1 MCVHVTRTSKNINR
15 YIVVFFQHHSGVFR
29 PSINQQYN
37 QTQTA
42 PHLEAID
49 TIFWPQM
56 SESNKSPRN
65 SGSSRSTSLKPGSAA
80 AQLIEKK
87 IIFNE
92 NTPQAR
98 FNQGLLWPPIIKL
111 PENEWIF
118 NVFDVLSNLEVNKET
133 KKTKSFIKYCVEFL
147 YNCKRDLNLQDHTFT
162 CMTLFFYRYWML
174 EGSEALINLDMDK
187 LCLLLLVIVITACKT
202 MENHRKVN
210 QYVEVVVARGNPT
223 VKSMTVLDKKKWK
236 LRENLLNDEMQ
247 FLAKVKFDLNV
258 INPKTVLDDFYG
270 FYSKYNVDNSDLLMK
285 EDAKFKSQFSAIIKE
300 CKAFI
305 TNCHTQPMS
314 LICDGYDFVQYA
326 LVFCAFNYNK
336 MNKAQPGDDSFFKFS
351 PNFFKRKFERVLT
364 AREIIY
370 IAECQFV
377 LERNFLNNKTNKGVI
392 LLELTEEVFQTLLD
406 QSDIEAGHWRVK
418 NDEEATVVSSLDP
431 SDQKIIKKQ
440 KLEKSKGELAF
451 PAEDLKQ
458 ESDKTNNDTNDKAT
472 SDVVDDP
479 YNNTL
484 EKLKFSNIKFHS
496 KPVESSN
503 YYAQRIIE
511 DVNPDYLRF
520 IQKRINA
527 SYEQEAKYQQQ
538 QELMN

>member
-1 MCVHVTRTSKNINR
+1 
-15 YIVVFFQHHSGVFR
+15 
-29 PSINQQYN
+29 
-37 QTQTA
+37 
-42 PHLEAID
+42 
-49 TIFWPQM
+49 M
-56 SESNKSPRN
+56 SELSKSPHN
-65 SGSSRSTSLKPGSAA
+65 PGLSRSASLKPGSLA

-98 FNQGLLWPPIIKL
+98 FNQSLLWPPIIKL

-118 NVFDVLSNLEVNKET
+118 NVFDVLANLDVNKET
-133 KKTKSFIKYCVEFL
+133 KKIRSFIKYCVEFL

-174 EGSEALINLDMDK
+174 EGSEALINLDMDA
-187 LCLLLLVIVITACKT
+187 LCLLLLVIVITSCKT

-247 FLAKVKFDLNV
+247 FLAKIKFDLNV

-285 EDAKFKSQFSAIIKE
+285 DDVKFKGQFSAIIKD

-336 MNKAQPGDDSFFKFS
+336 LNKAQPSDDSFFKFS
-351 PNFFKRKFERVLT
+351 PNFFKRKFEKVLT
-364 AREIIY
+364 AKEIVY
-370 IAECQFV
+370 IAECQYV
-377 LERNFLNNKTNKGVI
+377 LERNFLNNKTNKGEI
-392 LLELTEEVFQTLLD
+392 LLELSEEVFQTLLD
-406 QSDIEAGHWRVK
+406 QSDIEAGYFRAK
-418 NDEEATVVSSLDP
+418 NDDEATVVSSLD
-431 SDQKIIKKQ
+431 SSHQKIIKKQ
-440 KLEKSKGELAF
+440 KIEKNQEELHPA
-451 PAEDLKQ
+451 AEDLKQ
-458 ESDKTNNDTNDKAT
+458 EADSTKKDPKVNETGDDNDVSYKKI
-472 SDVVDDP
+472 
-479 YNNTL
+479 L
-484 EKLKFSNIKFHS
+484 EKLKSSNLKFHS

-503 YYAQRIIE
+503 YYAERITD
-511 DVNPDYLRF
+511 DVNPDYLKF

-527 SYEQEAKYQQQ
+527 SYEQEAKFQQQ
-538 QELMN
+538 QELLN